1 MLTTQPAP
9 MKNRI
14 IVPTD
19 FTPAADQALRQA
31 IVIAKKAGSSVTL
44 FHVVDDR
51 SVSVF
56 ETREKL
62 NTTAEMIRQHSGITC
77 EVLVKEGNIFEII
90 PHTVC
95 EKDYDLMVIGTHG
108 MKGIRQKLFGSD
120 ILKLVEKVSIPVLVV
135 QEESPLV
142 ESFRKIILPVG
153 SHDTFQLAVEAVLL
167 FAGIDDVEVSLYSI
181 HKPGFEWSKQLLANI
196 EEATRKFEERNVRM
210 IRIKEEQEGFSPGY
224 ASQTLRYA
232 RNIGADAICVMSV
245 ESEDYYYMAKAYKE
259 AMLLNEACLPVLCAG
274 GGSCD

>member
-1 MLTTQPAP
+1 MNN
-9 MKNRI
+9 KI

-19 FTPAADQALRQA
+19 FTAAADQALRQA

-44 FHVVDDR
+44 FHVMDDR
-51 SVSVF
+51 SASET

-62 NTTAEMIRQHSGITC
+62 NTMAKMIRQNSGIAC
-77 EVLVKEGNIFEII
+77 EVMVKEGNIFEII

-120 ILKLVEKVSIPVLVV
+120 ILKLVEKISIPVLVV
-135 QEESPLV
+135 QEDSPLV

-167 FAGIDDVEVSLYSI
+167 FAGNYDVEVYLYSI

-196 EEATRKFEERNVRM
+196 EETTRKFAERNVRM
-210 IRIKEEQEGFSPGY
+210 TRIKEEQEGFSQGY
-224 ASQTLRYA
+224 AIQTLRYA
-232 RNIGADAICVMSV
+232 HDIGADAICVMSV

-259 AMLLNEACLPVLCAG
+259 AMLLNESCLPVLCAG
-274 GGSCD
+274 GGTGD